1 MNKKYRFS
9 IFIVGLKFIAI
20 IFSANLLFQGCVTSD
35 ASYKAKAR
43 QYAENNDFD
52 SSVEYYNKACR
63 ENPDDLELNLLLKK
77 AKQKASLMH
86 MEKAGELIS
95 KRFFKQAITELNM
108 SIAFYP
114 GNHRAVE
121 LIGKTKK
128 MKESLYFTEKG
139 KQLIKTGAFKNAKR
153 AFFKAVDLNPDN
165 NEAKEAIESFRK
177 KEEYL
182 PIYNLD
188 LRSTAL
194 ISLKFKKTPVINVFE
209 ILSKLAGINF
219 IFDKDVRET
228 KVTLFMT
235 DVKFDR
241 FLDVLLKTNSL
252 KAKMI
257 NRKTMLIYPDTPA
270 KAKEYDELFVK
281 TFYLSHIKAKQAVS
295 ILAKI
300 LKCRKIISNEKINAV
315 TIRGEKKSV
324 EMAGKIIEANDRT
337 PAEVVLSIEIIEVS
351 RKKEKELGLS
361 VSETITFGVSETSSG
376 IDYNSDFGFT
386 GMASLDDI
394 SSITSKELYLSLPTA
409 TLKLLKKDGDTKI
422 LAKPQIRVSS
432 SEKASILIGERIPLR
447 SNRKIQTDGS
457 TTYDYQYQ
465 DVGVKLKT
473 EPVINMHNQITL
485 KLELEISALGT
496 NVGTVNDPQYS
507 IKTRSTNTVLTI
519 YDGDTVIIG
528 GLINDEDRSTLQ
540 KVPLLG
546 EIPAIGKLFSSNS
559 SETINTDILMTITP
573 VIIRAQDVP
582 ENDSNG
588 FWSGKEQNISL
599 KEPFESKNDAET
611 MFMDYPD
618 EDYIMAVSD
627 NEFLPGDTYFS
638 IQVNSFRDVKDAMVR
653 AMELEK
659 MGYKTWT
666 EKADIP
672 GKGIY
677 HRVFVGQYHGYS
689 SADEALSEM
698 IKKPEFTDDIHIVDR
713 AYVYGN

>member
-588 FWSGKEQNISL
+588 FWSGNEQNISL